1 MKFLN
6 EDHILANGTGVYTKL
21 RRDALKMLESA
32 LDSVDP
38 KESIYNKVKVEE
50 DKLTIEDKMY
60 DLDRFKRVYLVG
72 GGKAGGSMAEAIE
85 SLLGDRLTGGI
96 VNILQGTE
104 GKYHLRRVK
113 LVGAS
118 HPVPNEA
125 GVRGVAQMLSMVSGL
140 TSRDLVIVIISG
152 GGSALM
158 PSPAEGITLDDMQAI
173 TERLLK
179 KGVTINDLNA
189 VRKHLD
195 SFKGGQLAQRCQP
208 ANVLSLILSD
218 VVGDPLDTIASG
230 PTAPDSTTWVDA
242 ENVLRKYDSWK
253 DAPEPIRRRVE
264 KGVMG
269 EIPETPKSNDQA
281 FSKIYNV
288 LVANNSYAA
297 EAASKKATELG
308 YNSMILSTMV
318 EGEARQVGS
327 VYAGIARE
335 VASRSRPISAPAAII
350 IGGETTVDVK
360 GSGNGGRN
368 QEVAL
373 GATKRIAGTP
383 CLVAS
388 LATDGI
394 DGPTDS
400 AGAIV
405 DGATLKR
412 ITKLNLSIDATL
424 RENDAYH
431 LFEKVEDL
439 LITGPTGTNVND
451 LALILVAGEWRDAHS

>member
-6 EDHILANGTGVYTKL
+6 EDHILANGTGVYAKL
-21 RRDALKMLESA
+21 RGDALKMLEVA
-32 LDSVDP
+32 LDAVDP
-38 KESIYNKVKVEE
+38 KKAIYNKVKVED
-50 DKLTIEDKMY
+50 DKITLDGKIY
-60 DLDRFKRVYLVG
+60 DLARFKRVYLVG
-72 GGKAGGSMAEAIE
+72 GGKAGGPMAEAIE
-85 SLLGDRLTGGI
+85 SLLGDKLTGGV

-118 HPVPNEA
+118 HPVPNEV

-158 PSPAEGITLDDMQAI
+158 PSPAEGITLDDLQTI

-179 KGVTINDLNA
+179 RGVTINDLNA

-195 SFKGGQLAQRCQP
+195 SFKGGQLAKRCQP

-230 PTAPDSTTWVDA
+230 PTAPDSTTWIDA
-242 ENVLRKYDSWK
+242 KNVLRKYDSWE
-253 DAPEPIRRRVE
+253 DAPEPIRRRIE

-269 EIPETPKSNDQA
+269 EIPETPKSDDIV
-281 FSKIYNV
+281 FSKIHNV
-288 LVANNSYAA
+288 LVANNSYAE

-335 VASRSRPISAPAAII
+335 IDSRGRPVHSPAAII

-360 GSGNGGRN
+360 GSGKGGRN
-368 QEVAL
+368 QELAL
-373 GATKRIAGTP
+373 SSAKRITGTR
-383 CLVAS
+383 CLIAS
-388 LATDGI
+388 LATDGL

-400 AGAIV
+400 AGALV
-405 DGATLKR
+405 DGFTLDR
-412 ITKLNLSIDATL
+412 ISRLNLSIDAAL
-424 RENDAYH
+424 KKNDAYPI
-431 LFEKVEDL
+431 FEKISDH

-451 LALILVAGEWRDAHS
+451 LTLILVAGE

>member
-6 EDHILANGTGVYTKL
+6 EDHILSNGVGVYVKL
-21 RRDALKMLESA
+21 RRDSLAILGSA

-38 KESIYNKVKVEE
+38 KQAIYNKVKVEGN
-50 DKLTIEDKMY
+50 KLTVEGKRY
-60 DLDRFKRVYLVG
+60 DLNRFRRIYLVG
-72 GGKAGGSMAEAIE
+72 GGKAGGPMAEAIE
-85 SLLGDRLTGGI
+85 SLLEERLTGGV

-104 GKYHLRRVK
+104 YKYHVKRVK

-125 GVRGVAQMLSMVSGL
+125 GAGGVAEMLKIVTGL
-140 TSRDLVIVIISG
+140 TSTDLVIVIISG

-158 PSPAEGITLDDMQAI
+158 PSPAEGITLDDLQTI
-173 TERLLK
+173 TGKLLK
-179 KGVTINDLNA
+179 SGATINDLNT

-195 SFKGGQLAQRCQP
+195 SFKGGQLAKRCQP
-208 ANVLSLILSD
+208 ADVLSLILSD

-230 PTAPDSTTWVDA
+230 PTTPDSTTWRDA
-242 ENVLRKYDSWK
+242 EDVLKRYNTWDS
-253 DAPEPIRRRVE
+253 APNPILKRIE
-264 KGVMG
+264 KGLTG
-269 EIPETPKSNDQA
+269 ELPDTPKTDDTA
-281 FSKIYNV
+281 FSKTHNV
-288 LVANNSYAA
+288 LIANNSYAA

-308 YNSMILSTMV
+308 YSSMILSTMV

-335 VASRSRPISAPAAII
+335 IVNKGRPTKVPAAII

-360 GSGNGGRN
+360 GSGKGGRN

-373 GATKRIAGTP
+373 GAAKKIAGTQ
-383 CLVAS
+383 CLIAS
-388 LATDGI
+388 LATDGL

-405 DGATLKR
+405 DGSTLSRVSK
-412 ITKLNLSIDATL
+412 INLTIDVSL
-424 RENDAYH
+424 KNNDAYH
-431 LFEKVEDL
+431 LFEKIGDHL
-439 LITGPTGTNVND
+439 MTGPTGTNVND
-451 LALILVAGEWRDAHS
+451 LALILVAGK